1 MHAFKKEHQHM
12 HNSSNQCKPD
22 KKRATQQQAAKK
34 SNVKSSVDAK
44 SDNLISLDST
54 PKPPTPLLTPQ
65 LAALTPVHVQLQ
77 QAVQVQAAQ
86 TV

>member
-12 HNSSNQCKPD
+12 HNSSNQYKLD
-22 KKRATQQQAAKK
+22 RKRAAQQRAAKK

-54 PKPPTPLLTPQ
+54 PKPPTPLLTP
-65 LAALTPVHVQLQ
+65 
-77 QAVQVQAAQ
+77 
-86 TV
+86 